1 MIWIVLSVLL
11 VHTHSHSL
19 FLLILLGP
27 SARLGMAMVDV
38 SERVIGFLV

>member
-1 MIWIVLSVLL
+1 MIFVCSCSYTL
-11 VHTHSHSL
+11 HSL
-19 FLLILLGP
+19 FLFILWGP